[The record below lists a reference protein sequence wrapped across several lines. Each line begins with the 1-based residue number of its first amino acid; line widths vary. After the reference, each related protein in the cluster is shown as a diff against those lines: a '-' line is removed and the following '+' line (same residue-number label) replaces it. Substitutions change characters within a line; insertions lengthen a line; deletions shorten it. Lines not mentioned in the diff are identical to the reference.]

1 MRPTGSL
8 TCQVWPERFAATMFV
23 ECVGSIVSRRSGFV
37 DNCAITRKGDM
48 VSVENQLWTLWRAAS
63 RFRFRTW
70 RKVSPISASFG
81 FDRGLPI
88 DRYFIEAFLAE
99 HAADVRGRV
108 LEVGDNAYTRKYGG
122 QQVVRSDV
130 LHAISGTPDAT
141 IIGDLSVAEGLPTNA
156 FDCILLTQTLNVVY
170 DVRAA
175 ARNVY
180 CMLKPGGV
188 LLATVPGISQ
198 ISRWDR
204 DRWGDYW
211 RFTTMSAQ
219 RLFTEVG
226 AMDVHVKAFGNVL
239 SSTAFLHGLAADELR
254 KSELDH
260 LDPDYELL
268 IAIRVVKSED
278 PRDGTV
284 SNTSSRVLALHDE

>member
-1 MRPTGSL
+1 MRP
-8 TCQVWPERFAATMFV
+8 V
-23 ECVGSIVSRRSGFV
+23 RRQLCDSPQG
-37 DNCAITRKGDM
+37 GDI
-48 VSVENQLWTLWRAAS
+48 VSVENQLFKLWRAAS

-70 RKVSPISASFG
+70 RKVSPVSKSFG

-88 DRYFIEAFLAE
+88 DRYFIESFLAE

-108 LEVGDNAYTRKYGG
+108 LEVGDDAYTRRYGG

-130 LHAISGTPDAT
+130 LHAIPGTPEAT
-141 IIGDLSVAEGLPTNA
+141 IIGDLSVEEGLPTDA
-156 FDCILLTQTLNVVY
+156 FDCILLTQTLHVVY

-180 CMLKPGGV
+180 RMLKPGGV

-198 ISRWDR
+198 ISRWDT

-219 RLFTEVG
+219 RVFAEAG
-226 AMDVHVKAFGNVL
+226 AMDVQVKAFGNVL
-239 SSTAFLHGLAADELR
+239 SSSAFLHGLAADELR

-268 IAIRVVKSED
+268 IAIRAVKSED
-278 PRDGTV
+278 ARDGTV
-284 SNTSSRVLALHDE
+284 SITSSRVLALDDE